1 MEKAASEDTMINNA
15 PLQDETVFGRSVDAA
30 LPRPASDEV
39 EIFRMLRNK
48 QRLGLS
54 VASLLLEVGLEVR
67 AAVMPDKTGGAKSD
81 LVTEPLQTPAKI
93 DIIAGLAKS
102 GIKAVD
108 FFQGRFVKGH
118 VAAGNVLGF
127 FVGKHDVSRSAG

>member
-1 MEKAASEDTMINNA
+1 MINNA

-30 LPRPASDEV
+30 LPRPAADEV
-39 EIFRMLRNK
+39 KIFRMLSNK

-67 AAVMPDKTGGAKSD
+67 APVVPDKTGGAKSD

-93 DIIAGLAKS
+93 DIIAGLPKH
-102 GIKAVD
+102 GIEAVD
-108 FFQGRFVKGH
+108 FVKRPFIKGH
-118 VAAGNVLGF
+118 VAAWDVLGLP
-127 FVGKHDVSRSAG
+127 VG